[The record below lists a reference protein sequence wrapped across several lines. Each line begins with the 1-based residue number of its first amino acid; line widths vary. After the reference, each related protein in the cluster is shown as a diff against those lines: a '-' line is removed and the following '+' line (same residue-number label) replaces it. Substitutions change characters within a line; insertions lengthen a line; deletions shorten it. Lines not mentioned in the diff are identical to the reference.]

1 MVSCCPSRLSTKGIA
16 WRLLKKVETIA
27 LEKGLAYLEAWTRD
41 DPWVLNWYRRNGF
54 TPFLSYLHVFL
65 EGSQEVMN
73 LTSKLPELQPVQAW
87 AHYTG
92 KNEEMIRSAFQR
104 GT

>member
-1 MVSCCPSRLSTKGIA
+1 LVSCCPSRLSTKGIA

-87 AHYTG
+87 VHYTG